1 MITRFLFLLFLGSL
15 ACPAYAQTLGNK
27 RQEITSKIERV
38 TTFVSGAQIT
48 RKASATLMAGK
59 TEIVFTEISPNIDKQ
74 SIQVKGDGAFT
85 ILSVIH
91 QMNYLKEQKRQDELL
106 KLEVSKKTLQAKIAT
121 ETSMLTVYKQ
131 EEAMLLKNQAIGGQN
146 TGVKATDLRESLDF
160 QRKRLAEALL
170 KQVEIEQNIQ
180 ILDSTKRKIEA
191 QMVAL
196 NYTENLATSEVVVTV
211 SSKEFVNAKFE
222 ISYLVKDAGWY
233 ATYDL
238 RVQDISKP
246 IALTFKANIRQS
258 SGEDWKDVKLSISN
272 GNPTEGGNAPILTP
286 WNLYYNTPYLAN
298 TTNFDRNS
306 IAGKVIDENG
316 EGILGVSVMVKGSTL
331 GTTTDADGAF
341 KLNIA
346 PNGQI
351 LVASFVGYQS
361 KEINVSGNMVQ
372 IALEEQKMLQ
382 EVVVTGYARTRDSKA
397 KPKKY
402 KRVLE
407 SKGEAEKKV
416 APKPQDVDKRQNL
429 ALEVATKFQP
439 TTTVFDI
446 EMPYTILNDGK
457 FYTAEI
463 KDYSLPADYQYHA
476 VPKIDRDAFL
486 KAQIVN
492 WRDLNLMD
500 GELNLFF
507 EGAFLGKSVLDLRNA
522 SDTLEI
528 SLGRDKGIIIER
540 KNLKEYTS
548 KQFLS
553 NYKTESRAYQISVKN
568 NKNQPIKLTLQDHF
582 PISTNKEVT
591 IDNQEAKDAQIDE
604 KTQIITWK
612 LDIPARNEKVQTMKY
627 TVKYPKREIVMLD

>member
-1 MITRFLFLLFLGSL
+1 LGSL
-15 ACPAYAQTLGNK
+15 ACPAYAQTLANK
-27 RQEITSKIERV
+27 KQEITSKIERV
-38 TTFVSGAQIT
+38 TTFVSGAQVT
-48 RKASATLMAGK
+48 RKASATLAAGK
-59 TEIVFTEISPNIDKQ
+59 TELVFTEISPNIDKQ
-74 SIQVKGDGAFT
+74 SIQIKGDGAFT

-106 KLEVSKKTLQAKIAT
+106 KLEASKKALQARMAT
-121 ETSMLTVYKQ
+121 ERSMLAVYKQ

-170 KQVEIEQNIQ
+170 KQVEIEQAIQ
-180 ILDSTKRKIEA
+180 NLDSTTRKIDA
-191 QMVAL
+191 QMIAL

-211 SSKEFVNAKFE
+211 SAKEFVNAKFE

-272 GNPTEGGNAPILTP
+272 GNPTEGGNAPMLTP
-286 WNLYYNTPYLAN
+286 WNLYYNTAYLAN
-298 TTNFDRNS
+298 TSNFDRNS
-306 IAGKVIDENG
+306 IVGKVTDENG
-316 EGILGVSVMVKGSTL
+316 EGLLGVAVMVKGSTL
-331 GTTTDADGAF
+331 GTMTDADGAF
-341 KLNIA
+341 KLNVA

-351 LVASFVGYQS
+351 LVASYIGFQR
-361 KEINVSGNMVQ
+361 KEIAVSSN
-372 IALEEQKMLQ
+372 IANFVMEEDNNTLN
-382 EVVVTGYARTRDSKA
+382 EVVVTGYARTRDKRDIN
-397 KPKKY
+397 KKY
-402 KRVLE
+402 KRLE
-407 SKGEAEKKV
+407 AKKEMEKKPDPNFK
-416 APKPQDVDKRQNL
+416 AQDEDRRQNL

-439 TTTVFDI
+439 TTVVFDI

-463 KDYSLPADYQYHA
+463 KDYSLPADYQYYA
-476 VPKIDRDAFL
+476 VPKIDKDAFL
-486 KAQIVN
+486 KAQITN

-507 EGAFLGKSVLDLRNA
+507 EGAFLGKSVLDLRTA

-528 SLGRDKGIIIER
+528 SLGRDKGIVIER

-612 LDIPARNEKVQTMKY
+612 LDLPARSEKVQTMKY
-627 TVKYPKREIVMLD
+627 TVKYPKREIVILD